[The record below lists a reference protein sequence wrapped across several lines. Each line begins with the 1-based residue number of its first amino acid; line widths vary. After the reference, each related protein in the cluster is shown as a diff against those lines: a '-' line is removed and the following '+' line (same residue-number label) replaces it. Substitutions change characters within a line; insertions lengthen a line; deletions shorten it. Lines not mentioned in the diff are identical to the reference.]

1 MMKRKQIVNKLA
13 SMGISVVENE
23 FSIVLFGETES
34 WDEKVEAGALAAA
47 LCAKPVVNRVLCR
60 NGDEPNGLVLPPVID
75 RSEEGKEYDV
85 AVIGGGVIGAAVLRE
100 LSKWNLKAV
109 LLEKESDLAFH
120 ASGRNDGMIHPG
132 FAAKPGSKK
141 ARYNVRGNEMYTQLT
156 RDLKVPFFRP
166 GSMILLANPLY
177 RLAVPYMLRRARKNG
192 VPGCRYLSKKEL
204 YREEPNLV
212 RGAAGAFLMPT
223 AGQLSPQKLVCA
235 LAENAVQNGAAVRL
249 STAAVGFHLNADR
262 ITQIETN
269 RGTIGVRA
277 VINAAGGWADI
288 VAAKAGDPL
297 FTLHFRKGE
306 DLILDKKCSA
316 FIRRIY
322 AMPRLSQMKSKS
334 KGGGLVPTVEGNILV
349 GPTAH
354 EVCSRDDY
362 ATSRADIA
370 ELGKHIRLNEKLSER
385 QIITY
390 FAGIRACSY
399 NEDFIVEP
407 SKRVANLFH
416 LAAIQSPG
424 LASAPA
430 LAEEAA
436 RWAVRFL
443 SREKPVS
450 PNPDFNPVRED
461 KRYDYDLMSEEEK
474 DAFLKENPLYGKIVC
489 RCEEVSEGE
498 IRDVLRSPVA
508 PTTLDGIRHRARA
521 MTGRCHG
528 GFCTPKIVRIMID
541 ERKLRSADIVKKNRF
556 SPLFFGETK
565 EEE

>member
-1 MMKRKQIVNKLA
+1 MKKNRIKRKLA
-13 SMGISVVENE
+13 DSGIIFIENE
-23 FSIVLFGETES
+23 FSALLFGETEN
-34 WDEKVEAGALAAA
+34 WEEKINAGCLAAKIT
-47 LCAKPVVNRVLCR
+47 AKPVANYILCR
-60 NGDEPNGLVLPPVID
+60 NGENPEAPVIPSCSD
-75 RSEEGKEYDV
+75 DETDGIEYDV
-85 AVIGGGVIGAAVLRE
+85 AVIGGGVVGAAVLRE

-109 LLEKESDLAFH
+109 LLEKECDLAFH

-141 ARYNVRGNEMYTQLT
+141 AYYNVRGNEMYTQLT
-156 RDLKVPFFRP
+156 KDLKVPFVRK

-177 RLAVPYMLRRARKNG
+177 RLAVPYMLRRAQKNG

-204 YREEPNLV
+204 YREEPNLAC
-212 RGAAGAFLMPT
+212 RAAGAFLMPT
-223 AGQLSPQKLVCA
+223 SGQLSPQKLVCA
-235 LAENAVQNGAAVRL
+235 LAENAVQNGAVVRL
-249 STAAVGFHLNADR
+249 QTAAVDFRFEKNR
-262 ITQIETN
+262 ITQIVTN
-269 RGTIGVRA
+269 RGVIKVRA
-277 VINAAGGWADI
+277 VVNAAGGWADW
-288 VAAKAGDPL
+288 VAARAGDPL

-306 DLILDKKCSA
+306 DLILDKKSSA

-322 AMPRLSQMKSKS
+322 AMPRLSQVKSKS
-334 KGGGLVPTVEGNILV
+334 KGGGLVPTVEGNTLV

-362 ATSRADIA
+362 STARGDVL
-370 ELGKHIRLNEKLSER
+370 ELEKHIRLNEKLSDR

-399 NEDFIVEP
+399 DEDFIVEP
-407 SKRVANLFH
+407 SKRVDNLFH

-430 LAEEAA
+430 LAEEAVD
-436 RWAVRFL
+436 WVVKLL
-443 SREKPVS
+443 SREEPVS
-450 PNPDFNPVRED
+450 PNPSFNPVRED

-489 RCEEVSEGE
+489 RCEQVSEGE
-498 IRDVLRSPVA
+498 IRDVLRSPVS

-541 ERKLRSADIVKKNRF
+541 ERKLKSADIVKKNRF

-565 EEE
+565 EEQ